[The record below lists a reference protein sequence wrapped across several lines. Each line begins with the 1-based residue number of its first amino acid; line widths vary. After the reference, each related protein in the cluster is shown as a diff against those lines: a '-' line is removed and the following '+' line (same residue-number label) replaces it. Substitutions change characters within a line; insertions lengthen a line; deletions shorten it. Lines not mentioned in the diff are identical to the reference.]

1 VNTTAVTTGLIVRL
15 EAKDGREADLAAF
28 LESALTLVAGEPE
41 TVVWLAIRVAAGS
54 FAIVDA
60 FPDDGG
66 RRAHLDGPV
75 AAALLAR
82 ADELLARPPVIEQ
95 VDVIAA
101 RLP

>member
-1 VNTTAVTTGLIVRL
+1 MHTVTTGLIVRL
-15 EAKDGREADLAAF
+15 EAKDGREADLATF
-28 LESALTLVAGEPE
+28 LESALPLVAGEPE
-41 TVVWLAIRVAAGS
+41 TVVWLAIRAGARS

-60 FPDDGG
+60 FPDNGG
-66 RRAHLDGPV
+66 RQAHLDGPV

-82 ADELLARPPVIEQ
+82 ADELLAAPPVIEQ